1 MTAVRVILIGVGL
14 VLGGYGAVLVWE
26 NPPVII
32 MRIVVWALVGVV
44 LHDAVFAPLCV
55 ALGFAGRR
63 LIPRKWWPPIAVA
76 AFCSLVLVFLAI
88 PVYGK
93 PGMRPDNM
101 TVLDRNYSL
110 GLWISL
116 AIVWACVPLYYVA
129 ARLRTR
135 VGREVDP
142 VHAPSVE
149 IDTRA
154 VDHRPGRPAHS
165 PDCNLGGSTENG
177 LVLPVRQDEVVE
189 QQRADDVE
197 RQPPAE

>member
-1 MTAVRVILIGVGL
+1 VTAVRVILVGVGL
-14 VLGGYGAVLVWE
+14 VIGGYGAVLVWE

-63 LIPRKWWPPIAVA
+63 LIPGKWWPPIAVA
-76 AFCSLVLVFLAI
+76 AFCSAVLVFLAI

-116 AIVWACVPLYYVA
+116 AIVWACVPLYYLA
-129 ARLRTR
+129 ARL
-135 VGREVDP
+135 
-142 VHAPSVE
+142 
-149 IDTRA
+149 
-154 VDHRPGRPAHS
+154 
-165 PDCNLGGSTENG
+165 
-177 LVLPVRQDEVVE
+177 LPVRQDEVVE
-189 QQRADDVE
+189 QESAGDVE
-197 RQPPAE
+197 RQPPAV

>member
-1 MTAVRVILIGVGL
+1 MILIGVGL
-14 VLGGYGAVLVWE
+14 VFGGYGAVLVWE

-63 LIPRKWWPPIAVA
+63 LIPRKWWPPVALA
-76 AFCSLVLVFLAI
+76 AFCSVVLVFLAI

-93 PGMRPDNM
+93 PGMRLDNM
-101 TVLDRNYSL
+101 TVLDRNYPL

-116 AIVWACVPLYYVA
+116 AIIWACVPMYYLA
-129 ARLRTR
+129 ARLLRR
-135 VGREVDP
+135 PGAGPGADP
-142 VHAPSVE
+142 LHGPSVE

-154 VDHRPGRPAHS
+154 ADDDLVRHTYSPG
-165 PDCNLGGSTENG
+165 DNLGHGTQK
-177 LVLPVRQDEVVE
+177 LPVRQDEVVE
-189 QQRADDVE
+189 QERADDVE

>member
-1 MTAVRVILIGVGL
+1 MILIGVGL
-14 VLGGYGAVLVWE
+14 VFGGYGAVLVWE

-63 LIPRKWWPPIAVA
+63 LIPRKWWPPVVLA
-76 AFCSLVLVFLAI
+76 AFCSVVLVFLAI

-116 AIVWACVPLYYVA
+116 ATVWACVPLYYLA
-129 ARLRTR
+129 ARLLR
-135 VGREVDP
+135 
-142 VHAPSVE
+142 
-149 IDTRA
+149 
-154 VDHRPGRPAHS
+154 RPGAS
-165 PDCNLGGSTENG
+165 PGADPLHGHGTQK
-177 LVLPVRQDEVVE
+177 LPVRQDEVVE
-189 QQRADDVE
+189 QERADDVE
-197 RQPPAE
+197 RQPPAL